1 MYRALALFYTFGH
14 SLDSLMFSEIW
25 ELGEFFCHPWSTLVH
40 MYLSCWLFGKSLYS
54 KVCSLQFIGAAITLL
69 RVVCSCQVC
78 GETREPTGKEE
89 QGQVQDCQFGS
100 ESWCGIHSR
109 TGKEGEF

>member
-1 MYRALALFYTFGH
+1 MP
-14 SLDSLMFSEIW
+14 SLVNISPHVP
-25 ELGEFFCHPWSTLVH
+25 ELLVIR
-40 MYLSCWLFGKSLYS
+40 KILYS
-54 KVCSLQFIGAAITLL
+54 KVSSLQFIGAAITLL